1 MRQVSKFLRLLGPD
15 YDRASGTNDAANW
28 QASLR
33 ALEQCP
39 PNSEKWFASIMGCI
53 HDVMVIAGWSF
64 KKSDDRV
71 PLTPVIGA
79 IQSLRKG
86 LDDISSYSQ
95 DVSVHIARPG
105 SVFSSMPDVMV
116 DAYAPAKRS
125 IFGIKKRPSA
135 NDRIVATVGLGLL
148 SRMERLAPR
157 APPLA
162 APKVVLERTF
172 LDAFSSS
179 PDLEEQPVRI
189 RVGGG
194 RSAAIAPVKVR
205 VGG

>member
-1 MRQVSKFLRLLGPD
+1 
-15 YDRASGTNDAANW
+15 
-28 QASLR
+28 
-33 ALEQCP
+33 
-39 PNSEKWFASIMGCI
+39 MGCI